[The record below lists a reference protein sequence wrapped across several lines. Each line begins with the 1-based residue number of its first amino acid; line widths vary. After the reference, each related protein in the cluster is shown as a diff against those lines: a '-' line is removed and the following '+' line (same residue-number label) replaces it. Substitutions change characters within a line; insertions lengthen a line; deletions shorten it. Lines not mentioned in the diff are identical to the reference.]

1 MMHAYNSIYLS
12 KAAKVLGN
20 MLHMAVLEQGFDG
33 NEYLKLFI
41 QSGIASEIESGNPVF
56 IAGKSGCETF
66 YDVIS
71 KTTDFKIGDFV
82 FETFERSDVYWV
94 GYVLA
99 HYQWYSSRS
108 FKEILEVVSYD
119 DFMCLYKTMHEVDM
133 QKVYE
138 VLDEHFEN
146 RINKLKEQRKKR
158 GLTQEE
164 LSALSGVSMNTIR
177 AYEQNAK
184 DIKKGQLD
192 IVMRLARALECEI
205 GEIV

>member
-1 MMHAYNSIYLS
+1 MTHAYNSTYLS
-12 KAAKVLGN
+12 KAAKVIGN
-20 MLHMAVLEQGFDG
+20 MLHVAVSEQGFDG

-41 QSGIASEIESGNPVF
+41 QSGIAAEIEAGNPVF

-66 YDVIS
+66 FDVIS

-94 GYVLA
+94 GHILA

-108 FKEILEVVSYD
+108 FKEILEVISYD
-119 DFMCLYKTMHEVDM
+119 DFICLYKTMHEVDI

-138 VLDEHFEN
+138 VLDAHFEN
-146 RINKLKEQRKKR
+146 SMTRLKAKRKKR

-164 LSALSGVSMNTIR
+164 LSILSGVSMNTIR
-177 AYEQNAK
+177 AYEQNTK
-184 DIKKGQLD
+184 DIKKGQID
-192 IVMRLARALECEI
+192 IIMRLARALDCEI
-205 GEIV
+205 GEIL